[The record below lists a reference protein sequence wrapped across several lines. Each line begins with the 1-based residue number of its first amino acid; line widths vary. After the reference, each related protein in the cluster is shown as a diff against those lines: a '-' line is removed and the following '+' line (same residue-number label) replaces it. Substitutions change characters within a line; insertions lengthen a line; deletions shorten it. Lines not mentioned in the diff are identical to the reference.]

1 MDVFDEGRML
11 VIMQHSQYAGKHLLD
26 ADFEYGLLP
35 FPKYDEKQVNYYT
48 GMGNPWSL
56 YGIFLDFDDRGDKTA
71 TLSMLTAVMECW
83 ASEGYRLTTPE
94 IFEVNMQLKYSAG
107 QDETNMFE
115 YIRSGVVFDLG
126 KIFGTDLSDL
136 PGRAPRAIVA
146 NASWSAT
153 SGAYKRAIS
162 AQLAQIVQNFR
173 DYQAMRDAHA
183 SSTPAN

>member
-1 MDVFDEGRML
+1 
-11 VIMQHSQYAGKHLLD
+11 
-26 ADFEYGLLP
+26 
-35 FPKYDEKQVNYYT
+35 
-48 GMGNPWSL
+48 MGNPWSL
-56 YGIFLDFDDRGDKTA
+56 YGIYLDFDDRGDKAA

-136 PGRAPRAIVA
+136 PGRASRAIVA

-153 SGAYKRAIS
+153 SGAYKRSITAK
-162 AQLAQIVQNFR
+162 LADIVQNFR
-173 DYQAMRDAHA
+173 DYQAIRD
-183 SSTPAN
+183 SGN